1 MKKSNPG
8 VSPRLSRGEAC
19 SSTFRLLRRCSP
31 KERRGKR
38 RRIVTNHPSESAR
51 GLAGD
56 TGGTFD
62 SQDHMPLL
70 IDADEAAAELS
81 LGARTLWTLTN
92 SNAIPSRKIRAVAS
106 CSIGS
111 TACTSPGAIEHGLFD
126 G

>member
-1 MKKSNPG
+1 M
-8 VSPRLSRGEAC
+8 
-19 SSTFRLLRRCSP
+19 
-31 KERRGKR
+31 
-38 RRIVTNHPSESAR
+38 TNHPSESAR

-92 SNAIPSRKIRAVAS
+92 SNAIPSRKSRGVSDGPRSGRSNQKGGAKWAV
-106 CSIGS
+106 I
-111 TACTSPGAIEHGLFD
+111 PP
-126 G
+126 